1 MRINPLAIY
10 NLYGNLL
17 RNPRWRHWV
26 ILATLIYILSP
37 LDVSPDIF
45 PLAGQIDDFVLLSML
60 VAEVSQMIFR
70 GSPVKPI
77 EEKKQEKTI
86 DVDAVSID

>member
-10 NLYGNLL
+10 NLYGGLL

-26 ILATLIYILSP
+26 ILATLIYILCP
-37 LDVSPDIF
+37 LDISPDIL
-45 PLAGQIDDFVLLSML
+45 PLAGQLDDFVLLSML
-60 VAEVSQMIFR
+60 IAEMSQMIFR
-70 GSPVKPI
+70 GNSTQPI